1 MANILVVDDD
11 RNILDTFID
20 LFAEHGY
27 TVETCRD
34 GKQAI
39 EHLRSGAFDLLLLDV
54 LIPHINGF
62 ALVEQMNE
70 DEELKK
76 IPVIVFSGIYRSIN
90 HRQDL
95 VHYEQVVDY
104 LDKPLQTDRVV
115 ELATEILGKEDKA
128 KPSSD
133 GSSDEQGGTFIDG
146 ILTSSSF
153 NIADVELPVDSDTEH
168 EADEVEQQA
177 KTDFRRRNRNL
188 ALQGSLENHSIA
200 EVLGKLWNERA
211 SGALLLRSGKV
222 KKIIYVREGTAY
234 SVKSNLVGE
243 CLGQLLVQERMIS
256 RDHLQQSI
264 TKMKETG
271 DKQGQILVDMGSI
284 TENNL
289 SYALGLQLET
299 KIFEPFTWESG
310 EYRFN
315 PSVELPDAPISI
327 EFTEG
332 ALIVEGIHRAF
343 DEKRLRFFMS
353 RFMESQFDYPNAERK
368 DLTHLKLP
376 EKLSKKLKESDFPAS
391 PRELIEGTDVDVAS
405 LLGVIYAMI
414 SLRILKPL
422 PS

>member
-11 RNILDTFID
+11 RNILDTFVD

-62 ALVEQMNE
+62 ALVEQLNE

-115 ELATEILGKEDKA
+115 ELATEILGKES
-128 KPSSD
+128 KPSSTE
-133 GSSDEQGGTFIDG
+133 SSEEQGGTFIDG
-146 ILTSSSF
+146 ILTSSAF
-153 NIADVELPVDSDTEH
+153 NIADVELPVDADTEH

-222 KKIIYVREGTAY
+222 KKIIYVQEGTAY

-256 RDHLQQSI
+256 REHLQQSI

-315 PSVELPDAPISI
+315 PSVELPEAPSSI

-353 RFMESQFDYPNAERK
+353 RFMETQFDYPNAERR

>member
-11 RNILDTFID
+11 RNILDTFVD

-34 GKQAI
+34 GKQAL

-54 LIPHINGF
+54 LIPNINGF
-62 ALVEQMNE
+62 LLVEQMNE
-70 DEELKK
+70 DESLKE

-95 VHYEQVVDY
+95 VHYEQVVEY

-115 ELATEILGKEDKA
+115 ELVTEILGKEEKIDDSA
-128 KPSSD
+128 LND
-133 GSSDEQGGTFIDG
+133 NGGTFIDG

-153 NIADVELPVDSDTEH
+153 NIADVELPVDTDTEH
-168 EADEVEQQA
+168 EADEVELQA
-177 KTDFRRRNRNL
+177 RTDFRRRNRDL

-222 KKIIYVREGTAY
+222 KKIVYVKEGTAY
-234 SVKSNLVGE
+234 GVKSNLVGE

-256 RDHLQQSI
+256 RDDLQQSI

-271 DKQGQILVDMGSI
+271 SKQGQILVEMGSI
-284 TENNL
+284 TESNL

-299 KIFEPFTWESG
+299 KIFEPFTWETG

-315 PSVELPDAPISI
+315 PSVELPDATISI
-327 EFTEG
+327 DFQEG

-353 RFMESQFDYPNAERK
+353 RFMETRFDYPSTERK

-376 EKLSKKLKESDFPAS
+376 EALSQKLKESDFPAS
-391 PRELIEGTDVDVAS
+391 PRELTDEIEGDVAS

-422 PS
+422 PT

>member
-11 RNILDTFID
+11 RNILDTFVD

-34 GKQAI
+34 GKQAL
-39 EHLRSGAFDLLLLDV
+39 EHLHSGAFDLLLLDV
-54 LIPHINGF
+54 LIPNINGF
-62 ALVEQMNE
+62 LLVEQMNE
-70 DEELKK
+70 DESLKK

-95 VHYEQVVDY
+95 VHYEQVVEY

-115 ELATEILGKEDKA
+115 ELVTEILGKEEKIDDSA
-128 KPSSD
+128 LND
-133 GSSDEQGGTFIDG
+133 NNGTFIDG

-177 KTDFRRRNRNL
+177 RTDFRRRNRDL

-222 KKIIYVREGTAY
+222 KKIVYVKEGTAY

-256 RDHLQQSI
+256 REDLQQSI

-271 DKQGQILVDMGSI
+271 ARQGQILVDMGSI
-284 TENNL
+284 TESNL
-289 SYALGLQLET
+289 TYALGLQLET
-299 KIFEPFTWESG
+299 KIFEPFTWETG

-315 PSVELPDAPISI
+315 PSVELPEATISI
-327 EFTEG
+327 DFQEG

-353 RFMESQFDYPNAERK
+353 RFMETPFDYPNVERK
-368 DLTHLKLP
+368 DLTHLQLP
-376 EKLSKKLKESDFPAS
+376 ETLSQKLKDSDFPAS
-391 PRELIEGTDVDVAS
+391 PRELTDEFEGDVAS

-422 PS
+422 PN

>member
-1 MANILVVDDD
+1 MASILVVDDD
-11 RNILDTFID
+11 RNILDTFVD
-20 LFAEHGY
+20 LFNEHGY

-34 GKQAI
+34 GKQAL

-54 LIPHINGF
+54 LIPNINGF
-62 ALVEQMNE
+62 LLVEQMNE
-70 DEELKK
+70 DESLKK

-95 VHYEQVVDY
+95 VHYEQVIEY
-104 LDKPLQTDRVV
+104 LDKPLQTERVV
-115 ELATEILGKEDKA
+115 ELATKILGKEEKIDDSA
-128 KPSSD
+128 LD
-133 GSSDEQGGTFIDG
+133 GGNGGTFIDG

-153 NIADVELPVDSDTEH
+153 NIADVELPVDTDTEH

-177 KTDFRRRNRNL
+177 RTDFRRRNRDL

-222 KKIIYVREGTAY
+222 KKIVYVKDGTAY
-234 SVKSNLVGE
+234 GVKSNLVGE

-256 RDHLQQSI
+256 REDLQQSI

-271 DKQGQILVDMGSI
+271 AKQGQILVEMGSI
-284 TENNL
+284 TESNL

-299 KIFEPFTWESG
+299 KIFEPFTWETG

-315 PSVELPDAPISI
+315 PSVELPEPTITID
-327 EFTEG
+327 FQEG

-353 RFMESQFDYPNAERK
+353 RFMESRFDYPNAERK
-368 DLTHLKLP
+368 DLTHLQLP
-376 EKLSKKLKESDFPAS
+376 ESLSQKLKESDFPAS
-391 PRELIEGTDVDVAS
+391 PRELTDEIEGDVAS

-422 PS
+422 PN

>member
-1 MANILVVDDD
+1 MSSILVVDDD
-11 RNILDTFID
+11 RNILDTFVD
-20 LFAEHGY
+20 LFNEHGY

-34 GKQAI
+34 GKQAL

-54 LIPHINGF
+54 LIPNINGF
-62 ALVEQMNE
+62 LLVEQMNE
-70 DEELKK
+70 DESLKK

-95 VHYEQVVDY
+95 VHYEQVIEY
-104 LDKPLQTDRVV
+104 LDKPLQTERVV
-115 ELATEILGKEDKA
+115 ELATEILGKEEKIDDSA
-128 KPSSD
+128 LD
-133 GSSDEQGGTFIDG
+133 GGNGGTFIDG

-153 NIADVELPVDSDTEH
+153 NIADVELPVDTDTEH

-177 KTDFRRRNRNL
+177 RTDFRRRNRDL

-222 KKIIYVREGTAY
+222 KKIVYVKEGTAY
-234 SVKSNLVGE
+234 GVKSNLVGE

-256 RDHLQQSI
+256 REDLQHSI

-271 DKQGQILVDMGSI
+271 AKQGQILVEMGSI
-284 TENNL
+284 TESNL

-299 KIFEPFTWESG
+299 KIFEPFTWETG

-315 PSVELPDAPISI
+315 PSVELPEATITID
-327 EFTEG
+327 FQEG

-353 RFMESQFDYPNAERK
+353 RFMETRFDYPNTERK
-368 DLTHLKLP
+368 DLTHLQLP
-376 EKLSKKLKESDFPAS
+376 VTLSQKLKESDFPAS
-391 PRELIEGTDVDVAS
+391 PRELTDEIEGDVVL

-422 PS
+422 PN

>member
-1 MANILVVDDD
+1 MASILVVDDD
-11 RNILDTFID
+11 RNILDTFVD
-20 LFAEHGY
+20 LFNEHGY

-34 GKQAI
+34 GKQAL

-54 LIPHINGF
+54 LIPNINGF
-62 ALVEQMNE
+62 LLVEQMNE
-70 DEELKK
+70 DESLKK

-95 VHYEQVVDY
+95 VHYEQVIEY
-104 LDKPLQTDRVV
+104 LDKPLQTERVV
-115 ELATEILGKEDKA
+115 ELATKILGKEEKIDDSA
-128 KPSSD
+128 LD
-133 GSSDEQGGTFIDG
+133 GGNGGTFIDG

-153 NIADVELPVDSDTEH
+153 NIADVELPVDTDTEH

-177 KTDFRRRNRNL
+177 RTDFRRRNRDL

-222 KKIIYVREGTAY
+222 KKIVYVKDGTACG
-234 SVKSNLVGE
+234 VKSNLVGE

-256 RDHLQQSI
+256 REDLQQSI

-271 DKQGQILVDMGSI
+271 AKQGQILVEMGSI
-284 TENNL
+284 TESNL

-299 KIFEPFTWESG
+299 KIFEPFTWETG

-315 PSVELPDAPISI
+315 PSVELPEPTITID
-327 EFTEG
+327 FQEG

-353 RFMESQFDYPNAERK
+353 RFMESRFDYPNAERK
-368 DLTHLKLP
+368 DLTHLQLP
-376 EKLSKKLKESDFPAS
+376 ESLSQKLKESDFPAS
-391 PRELIEGTDVDVAS
+391 PRELTDEIEGDVAS

-422 PS
+422 PN

>member
-1 MANILVVDDD
+1 MASILVVDDD
-11 RNILDTFID
+11 RNILDTFVD
-20 LFAEHGY
+20 LFNEHGY

-34 GKQAI
+34 GKQAL

-54 LIPHINGF
+54 LIPNINGF
-62 ALVEQMNE
+62 LLVEQMNE
-70 DEELKK
+70 DESLKK

-95 VHYEQVVDY
+95 VHYEQVIEY
-104 LDKPLQTDRVV
+104 LDKPLQTERVV
-115 ELATEILGKEDKA
+115 ELATEILGKEEKIDDSA
-128 KPSSD
+128 LD
-133 GSSDEQGGTFIDG
+133 GGNGGTFIDG

-153 NIADVELPVDSDTEH
+153 NIADVELPVDTDTEH

-177 KTDFRRRNRNL
+177 RTDFRRRNRDL

-222 KKIIYVREGTAY
+222 KKIVYVKDGTAY
-234 SVKSNLVGE
+234 GVKSNLVGE

-256 RDHLQQSI
+256 REDLQQSI

-271 DKQGQILVDMGSI
+271 AKQGQILVEMGSI
-284 TENNL
+284 TESNL

-299 KIFEPFTWESG
+299 KIFEPFTWETG

-315 PSVELPDAPISI
+315 PSVELPEPTITID
-327 EFTEG
+327 FQEG

-353 RFMESQFDYPNAERK
+353 RFMESRFDYPNAERK
-368 DLTHLKLP
+368 DLTHLQLP
-376 EKLSKKLKESDFPAS
+376 ESLSQKLKESDFPAS
-391 PRELIEGTDVDVAS
+391 PRELTDEIEGDVAS

-422 PS
+422 PN

>member
-11 RNILDTFID
+11 RNILDTFVD

-34 GKQAI
+34 GKQAL

-54 LIPHINGF
+54 LIPNINGF
-62 ALVEQMNE
+62 LLVEQMSE
-70 DEELKK
+70 DESLKK

-95 VHYEQVVDY
+95 VHYEQVIEY
-104 LDKPLQTDRVV
+104 LDKPLQTERVV
-115 ELATEILGKEDKA
+115 ELATEILGQEEKIDDSA
-128 KPSSD
+128 LD
-133 GSSDEQGGTFIDG
+133 GGNAGTFIDG

-153 NIADVELPVDSDTEH
+153 NIADVELPVDTDTEH

-177 KTDFRRRNRNL
+177 RTDFRRRNRDL

-222 KKIIYVREGTAY
+222 KKIVYVKEGTAY
-234 SVKSNLVGE
+234 GVKSNLVGE

-256 RDHLQQSI
+256 REDLQQSI

-271 DKQGQILVDMGSI
+271 AKQGQILVEMGSI
-284 TENNL
+284 TESNL

-299 KIFEPFTWESG
+299 KIFEPFSWETG

-315 PSVELPDAPISI
+315 PSVELPEPTISI
-327 EFTEG
+327 DFQEG

-353 RFMESQFDYPNAERK
+353 RFMETRFDYPNAERK
-368 DLTHLKLP
+368 DLTHLQLP
-376 EKLSKKLKESDFPAS
+376 ASLSQKLKESDFPAS
-391 PRELIEGTDVDVAS
+391 PRELTDEIEGDVAS

-414 SLRILKPL
+414 SLRVLKPL
-422 PS
+422 PN

>member
-1 MANILVVDDD
+1 MASILVVDDD
-11 RNILDTFID
+11 RNILDTFVD
-20 LFAEHGY
+20 LFNEHGY

-34 GKQAI
+34 GKQAL

-54 LIPHINGF
+54 LIPNINGF
-62 ALVEQMNE
+62 LLVEQMNE
-70 DEELKK
+70 DESLKK

-95 VHYEQVVDY
+95 VHYEQVIEY
-104 LDKPLQTDRVV
+104 LDKPLQTERVV
-115 ELATEILGKEDKA
+115 ELATEILGKEEKIDDSA
-128 KPSSD
+128 LD
-133 GSSDEQGGTFIDG
+133 GGNGGTFIDG

-153 NIADVELPVDSDTEH
+153 NIADVELPVDTDTEH

-177 KTDFRRRNRNL
+177 RTDFRRRNRDL

-222 KKIIYVREGTAY
+222 KKIVYVKEGTAY
-234 SVKSNLVGE
+234 GVKSNLVGE

-256 RDHLQQSI
+256 REDLQQSI

-271 DKQGQILVDMGSI
+271 AKQGQILVEMGSI
-284 TENNL
+284 TESNL

-299 KIFEPFTWESG
+299 KIFEPFTWETG

-315 PSVELPDAPISI
+315 PSVELPEPTIAID
-327 EFTEG
+327 FQEG

-353 RFMESQFDYPNAERK
+353 RFMETRFDYPNAERK
-368 DLTHLKLP
+368 DLTHLQLP
-376 EKLSKKLKESDFPAS
+376 VTLSQRLKESDFPAS
-391 PRELIEGTDVDVAS
+391 PRELTDEIEGDIAS

-422 PS
+422 PN

>member
-11 RNILDTFID
+11 RNILDTFVD
-20 LFAEHGY
+20 LFSEYGY

-39 EHLRSGAFDLLLLDV
+39 EHLRSGAFNLLLLDV

-95 VHYEQVVDY
+95 VHYEQVVEY

-115 ELATEILGKEDKA
+115 ELVTELLGKEEKSED
-128 KPSSD
+128 SD
-133 GSSDEQGGTFIDG
+133 SIDNSGTFIDG
-146 ILTSSSF
+146 ILTSSAF
-153 NIADVELPVDSDTEH
+153 NIADVELPVDADTAH

-188 ALQGSLENHSIA
+188 ALQGSLEDHSIA

-222 KKIIYVREGTAY
+222 KKIIYIQQGTAY

-243 CLGQLLVQERMIS
+243 CLGQMLVHERMIS
-256 RDHLQQSI
+256 REHLQQSI

-271 DKQGQILVDMGSI
+271 DKQGQILVDMGSL

-315 PSVELPDAPISI
+315 PSVELPEAISDI
-327 EFTEG
+327 DFTEG

-353 RFMESQFDYPNAERK
+353 RFMETQFDYPNAERK

-376 EKLSKKLKESDFPAS
+376 ETLSQLLKDSDFPAS
-391 PRELIEGTDVDVAS
+391 PRELLEGTEVDVAS

>member
-11 RNILDTFID
+11 RNILDTFVD

-34 GKQAI
+34 GKQAL

-54 LIPHINGF
+54 LIPNINGF
-62 ALVEQMNE
+62 LLVEQMSE
-70 DEELKK
+70 DESLKK

-95 VHYEQVVDY
+95 VHYEQVIEY

-115 ELATEILGKEDKA
+115 ELATEILGQEEKIDDSA
-128 KPSSD
+128 LD
-133 GSSDEQGGTFIDG
+133 GGNAGTFIDG

-153 NIADVELPVDSDTEH
+153 NIADVELPVDTDTEH

-177 KTDFRRRNRNL
+177 RTDFRRRNRDL

-222 KKIIYVREGTAY
+222 KKIVYVKEGTAY
-234 SVKSNLVGE
+234 GVKSNLVGE

-256 RDHLQQSI
+256 REDLQQSI

-271 DKQGQILVDMGSI
+271 AKQGQILVEMGSI
-284 TENNL
+284 TESNL

-299 KIFEPFTWESG
+299 KIFEPFSWETG

-315 PSVELPDAPISI
+315 PSVELPEPTISI
-327 EFTEG
+327 DFQEG

-353 RFMESQFDYPNAERK
+353 RFMETRFDYPNAERK
-368 DLTHLKLP
+368 DLTHLQLP
-376 EKLSKKLKESDFPAS
+376 ASLSQKLKESDFPAS
-391 PRELIEGTDVDVAS
+391 PRELTDEIEGDVAS

-414 SLRILKPL
+414 SLRVLKPL
-422 PS
+422 PT